1 VRGIQGEGAGEGC
14 DAAACCC
21 DDSGGDDQSSV
32 ECATV
37 DVGAATTGG
46 YCLYCGRKPER
57 ASENRC
63 GSLRTRGSSCRRH
76 RSQIT
81 IFDRVHCR

>member
-1 VRGIQGEGAGEGC
+1 MRGKVDEGVGAGGGC
-14 DAAACCC
+14 DVAACCC
-21 DDSGGDDQSSV
+21 GDSGGDARSSV
-32 ECATV
+32 VCATV
-37 DVGAATTGG
+37 DVGATTGG
-46 YCLYCGRKPER
+46 YCLYCGRRPER

-81 IFDRVHCR
+81 I